1 MTTPLISNIEPISS
15 PAQYPVIQPNGLN
28 LLSFH
33 FQNKPPANEPVPTSS
48 SFEPDDSSGYLT
60 SDTHFL
66 YGNHFL
72 PEGLLAIW
80 PVLVARYSIFNRR
93 LDTFSD
99 SLLLKYKF
107 RSSMMLF
114 PHTKR
119 QWKMELGKALTA
131 IRIERKLTLSAVAQR
146 SGISI
151 SYLSEIE
158 NDKKTPDIK
167 VLERICDSL
176 SVPLPILIF
185 KAVNEKDISDPDKS
199 RLVREI
205 KPLFDL
211 IAKQLYD
218 NADLAIRQTVKGSK
232 EKDLNTDDLMDEDS
246 KAGNSSKQLKLAPA
260 EV

>member
-1 MTTPLISNIEPISS
+1 M
-15 PAQYPVIQPNGLN
+15 
-28 LLSFH
+28 
-33 FQNKPPANEPVPTSS
+33 
-48 SFEPDDSSGYLT
+48 
-60 SDTHFL
+60 
-66 YGNHFL
+66 
-72 PEGLLAIW
+72 
-80 PVLVARYSIFNRR
+80 
-93 LDTFSD
+93 
-99 SLLLKYKF
+99 
-107 RSSMMLF
+107 
-114 PHTKR
+114 
-119 QWKMELGKALTA
+119 
-131 IRIERKLTLSAVAQR
+131 
-146 SGISI
+146 
-151 SYLSEIE
+151 
-158 NDKKTPDIK
+158 
-167 VLERICDSL
+167 